1 MGTASST
8 PRCTYLGRTVRR
20 RSVPAQEARWLV
32 VEPFVDFLADAPPV
46 LRRDLHRLGHDHLL
60 DDGKMLGQPRLPSFT
75 RRRCC
80 RRAPWC
86 LRCHGLRGFSLR
98 VEALQHEQ
106 QLLAIQFL
114 ALSTEEPP
122 DQCLHLFAQQLVLRP
137 QLRQFIAD
145 TCIFRRRQSELFAQ
159 LFLAWRLFGHRAYST
174 TAPFK
179 RSLIF
184 APVC

>member
-1 MGTASST
+1 
-8 PRCTYLGRTVRR
+8 LGRTVRR

-86 LRCHGLRGFSLR
+86 LRCHGLRGFSRR

-106 QLLAIQFL
+106 QLLAIHL
-114 ALSTEEPP
+114 LTLRTEEPP

-174 TAPFK
+174 TATFK
-179 RSLIF
+179 RSPIF